1 MNPFNEK
8 AKPTESYLESLKD
21 IYPKAYDKNQ
31 TDPYTKTRII
41 LAAGSEWEANWFSHQ
56 MHRHIANTDLRREI
70 ALTRFIE
77 KQQQQKIVNL
87 KPVDET
93 VLETT
98 IAYEQLAVDLTA
110 EMAQKEND
118 FYVKKA
124 LDFALLEDFDH
135 LYRYANL
142 LDMDYGVHAERLVG
156 GYTEITPARP
166 TVSHHRHPFD
176 NVKRDTDGKKSS
188 TQTILNTMIITA
200 AEQQTMNYYMNQS
213 AFYVNDK
220 GRKLFEEICL
230 VEEEHVTQ
238 YGALIDTSHDWLE
251 CNLWH
256 EYAECFIYW
265 SNYMTE
271 TDEKIKKLWQRCFEM
286 EIAHLHGAVDLLKK
300 YAKKDY
306 CEVILDP
313 EFPDPL
319 SLHSNVDYV
328 KDIIKNTIQYTG
340 DLEDYKDV
348 STLPADHRFFEYN
361 PKINCPIKDSPSHK
375 VIEEYIKKNGN
386 DYRFETSENPI
397 EVLRCRTKDNTEV
410 GFNPDVAK
418 STKFKQN

>member
-1 MNPFNEK
+1 MNPFKEK
-8 AKPTESYLESLKD
+8 ANAQEGYLQSFKEL
-21 IYPKAYDKNQ
+21 YPKAYDKNEV
-31 TDPYTKTRII
+31 DPYTKTRVI
-41 LAAGSEWEANWFSHQ
+41 LAAGAEWESNWFSHQ
-56 MHRHIANTDLRREI
+56 MHRNIANTDLRRDI
-70 ALTRFIE
+70 ALTRFLE

-98 IAYEQLAVDLTA
+98 ITYEQLAVDLTA
-110 EMAQKEND
+110 EMAQRESD

-135 LYRYANL
+135 LYRYSNL

-166 TVSHHRHPFD
+166 TVAHHRHPID
-176 NVKRDTDGKKSS
+176 NVKRCINSKKAS

-200 AEQQTMNYYMNQS
+200 AEQQTMNFYMNQS
-213 AFYVNDK
+213 TYYINDL

-238 YGALIDTSHDWLE
+238 YGALIDTSPDWLE

-256 EYAECFIYW
+256 EYAECYIYW
-265 SNYMTE
+265 SNFMTE
-271 TDEKIKKLWQRCFEM
+271 TDKNIKKLWEHFFEI
-286 EIAHLHGAVDLLKK
+286 ELSHLHGAVELLKK
-300 YAKKDY
+300 YSKKDY
-306 CEVILDP
+306 CEIIKDQ

-328 KDIIKNTIQYTG
+328 KDIIKNTVQFTG

-348 STLPADHRFFEYN
+348 STLEKDARFFTYN
-361 PKINCPIKDSPSHK
+361 TQINCPIKDMASHK
-375 VIEEYIKKNGN
+375 VIENYIKKNGN
-386 DYRFETSENPI
+386 DYRFEASENPI
-397 EVLRCRTKDNTEV
+397 EALRCRTCDNTEV
-410 GFNPDVAK
+410 GFNPEAAK